1 MVFYFYGCY
10 NNFMKTNR
18 KYPKVIINKK
28 AEKRQEKKHPW
39 VYDNEII
46 SYDVYENGEIVDVIG
61 ENGKYYGSGFINE
74 NSVIRVRIISRNAND
89 TFDEAFYER
98 RLRHAVNYRKT
109 VMKDDYSCCR
119 IIFGEADMF
128 SGLTVDRFS
137 NILVAEVNS
146 LGIDKIKD
154 FLFNKL
160 VEIMN
165 EEGQEIVGLYERNE
179 SNLRVKEGL
188 EQYTGYYPLKNMEI
202 PSFTS
207 TTIVENGIEYEV
219 DFGSGQKTGF
229 FLDQKYNRLAVSKLA
244 KDMRV
249 LDCFTH
255 TGSFGLNAAKG
266 GAKKVVSVD
275 ISKSAIETAKR
286 NAARNELDIEYVVA
300 DGFDYLEDMK
310 KNEFDFIILDPPAF
324 TKSKKTVHNA
334 YDGYKR
340 INFLAMKKLPRG
352 GYLATASCSHYMEN
366 YLFVRMLKE
375 AAQEANVELRL
386 IEERRQ
392 ACDHPIVWNI
402 PETEYLKFYIFQIC

>member
-1 MVFYFYGCY
+1 
-10 NNFMKTNR
+10 
-18 KYPKVIINKK
+18 
-28 AEKRQEKKHPW
+28 
-39 VYDNEII
+39 
-46 SYDVYENGEIVDVIG
+46 
-61 ENGKYYGSGFINE
+61 
-74 NSVIRVRIISRNAND
+74 
-89 TFDEAFYER
+89 
-98 RLRHAVNYRKT
+98 
-109 VMKDDYSCCR
+109 MKDDYSCCR

-165 EEGQEIVGLYERNE
+165 EEEQEIVGLYERNE

-188 EQYTGYYPLKNMEI
+188 EQYTGYYPLKNMVI

-229 FLDQKYNRLAVSKLA
+229 FLDQKYNRLAVSKLV

>member
-1 MVFYFYGCY
+1 
-10 NNFMKTNR
+10 MKTER
-18 KYPKVIINKK
+18 KYPKVVITKK

-46 SYDVYENGEIVDVIG
+46 SYEEYKNGEIVDVLG
-61 ENGKYYGSGFINE
+61 ESGKYF
-74 NSVIRVRIISRNAND
+74 VIRVRIISRNAND

-109 VMKDDYSCCR
+109 VMQEDYSCCR
-119 IIFGEADMF
+119 LIFGEADQF

-146 LGIDKIKD
+146 LGIEKIKD

-160 VEIMN
+160 VEILN
-165 EEGQEIVGLYERNE
+165 EEGEEIVGLYERND
-179 SNLRVKEGL
+179 SSLRIKEGM
-188 EQYTGYYPLKNMEI
+188 ECYCGFYPLRNLEI
-202 PSFTS
+202 PTFTS
-207 TTIVENGIEYEV
+207 TRIVENGIEYEV
-219 DFGSGQKTGF
+219 DFVEGQKTGF
-229 FLDQKYNRLAVSKLA
+229 FLDQKYNRLAVSRICKG
-244 KDMRV
+244 KRV

-266 GAKKVVSVD
+266 GASQVVSVD
-275 ISKSAIETAKR
+275 ISNHAIETAKR
-286 NAARNELDIEYVVA
+286 NCALNHLNVEYVVA
-300 DGFDYLEDMK
+300 DVFDFLEKVK
-310 KNEFDFIILDPPAF
+310 KNEFDMIILDPPAF

-334 YDGYKR
+334 YDGYKQ
-340 INFLAMKKLPRG
+340 INLMAMKRLPRG

-392 ACDHPIVWNI
+392 ACDHPIIWNI
-402 PETEYLKFYIFQIC
+402 PETEYLKFYIFQVI